1 MKKPLV
7 TILVIL
13 VCLVLIVVLVRGTR
27 HLILSLLAQSVTP
40 QDWRV
45 PLPGGYEIQ
54 RLNSQGIILAKPD
67 TKVSSTI
74 VIESYINAYCYDDR
88 YIGLWCAK
96 DGPDDLL
103 GVAPEADTFYLVD
116 SLDDTIYGPLDP
128 GAYHTLCADLMLTE
142 FDRWTRTAP
151 KVPPDV
157 ILSER

>member
-13 VCLVLIVVLVRGTR
+13 VCLTLIVVLVLGARY
-27 HLILSLLAQSVTP
+27 LIRSLLAQSVTP

-54 RLNSQGIILAKPD
+54 RLNSQEIILVKPD

-74 VIESYINAYCYDDR
+74 VIESYINAYCYDQR

-96 DGPDDLL
+96 DGPNDLL
-103 GVAPEADTFYLVD
+103 GIAPEADAFYLVD
-116 SLDDTIYGPLDP
+116 SLDDTICGPLNST
-128 GAYHTLCADLMLTE
+128 AYQALCTDLCLTE

-151 KVPPDV
+151 KVPPDAV
-157 ILSER
+157 Q